1 LVAELREKGIPDR
14 HLHVIADSKTV
25 LEGLPEA
32 SMLQKSEFTHGVEMG
47 IGVGGVAGLLGGV
60 LAVTFPPAGIVLGGA
75 AIIGGVVAGAGFGA
89 LVSGMVAHDIPNHE
103 LEAFEQG
110 IAEGKILLL
119 LDVPKERVD
128 EFVEIITSHHPEAE
142 IGITTAP

>member
-1 LVAELREKGIPDR
+1 MPDVFAIAAGCR
-14 HLHVIADSKTV
+14 INSIGNGHL
-25 LEGLPEA
+25 
-32 SMLQKSEFTHGVEMG
+32 
-47 IGVGGVAGLLGGV
+47 
-60 LAVTFPPAGIVLGGA
+60 
-75 AIIGGVVAGAGFGA
+75 VAGAGFGA